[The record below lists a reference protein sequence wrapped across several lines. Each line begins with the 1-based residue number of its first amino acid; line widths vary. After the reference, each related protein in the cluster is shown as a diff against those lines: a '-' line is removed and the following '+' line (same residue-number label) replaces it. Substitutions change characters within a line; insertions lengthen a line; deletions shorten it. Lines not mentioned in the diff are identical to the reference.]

1 MGWSCCQ
8 MTKSKR
14 RAGKVGN
21 RMKFFI
27 YIYIYIYKFLIFKHW
42 LGIFWLFP
50 WEKKQLVANPALL
63 RGWKNHLIPSCFNS
77 KRKMNC
83 RVGLGRKFGAAAAG
97 EESQV
102 FLEAWF
108 CFEWNVGVPP
118 FSLHVGGGS
127 GTPRLVVSVLSAGWG
142 QEWGQPPFSK
152 TRFQSCHS
160 WLKST

>member
-1 MGWSCCQ
+1 M
-8 MTKSKR
+8 
-14 RAGKVGN
+14 
-21 RMKFFI
+21 
-27 YIYIYIYKFLIFKHW
+27 
-42 LGIFWLFP
+42 
-50 WEKKQLVANPALL
+50 ANPAVL

-118 FSLHVGGGS
+118 FSLHVGGGLWDS
-127 GTPRLVVSVLSAGWG
+127 QAGCECSLCWLRAGMGGAPLFQDPIPELSFLTKIHVGSFETFVSPAQRDSSCKWSRKLYFSLS
-142 QEWGQPPFSK
+142 FSLWKIK
-152 TRFQSCHS
+152 T
-160 WLKST
+160 